1 MHTRM
6 SRTVHPQKASD
17 RMDKECQEF
26 VHPQKA
32 SDRMD
37 KECQEFVHPQK
48 ASEMDMDMR
57 CKNV

>member
-1 MHTRM
+1 M

-48 ASEMDMDMR
+48 ASEMDMDRR